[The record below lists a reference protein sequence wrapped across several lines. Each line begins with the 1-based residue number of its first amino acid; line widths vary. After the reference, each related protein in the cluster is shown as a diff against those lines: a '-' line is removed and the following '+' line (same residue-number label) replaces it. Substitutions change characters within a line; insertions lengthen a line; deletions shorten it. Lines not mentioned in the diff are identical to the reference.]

1 MTGRSR
7 GRPRDPQVDD
17 LIMKAA
23 LELFVERGVEGANV
37 ERIAKRAGVAKVT
50 IYRRWPSSEA
60 LLVQALERARTV
72 VPEERLWA
80 ENAGPSDERLMDSW
94 VTTLGD
100 PRYRAVLAQL
110 IGSSTSHPDLL
121 ATYRE
126 QYLRPRRRLV
136 REALA
141 ADVDPEAD
149 VDIDTVIDMVV
160 GAALYRMLV
169 DPGEPSDRDYLAKLV
184 HQANRLLGR

>member
-23 LELFVERGVEGANV
+23 LELFVEQGVEGANV

-141 ADVDPEAD
+141 AGVDPEAD

>member
-23 LELFVERGVEGANV
+23 LELFVEQGVEGANV